1 MPELPGGKV
10 DARNTNGR
18 PDLGHASLC
27 TPLCSRL
34 GKTEMQD
41 AQMQMMMMMRRMMM
55 MHLTLAPSE
64 HCATVHCACVCQWPI
79 AIAIDWP

>member
-27 TPLCSRL
+27 TPPLQQT
-34 GKTEMQD
+34 GKDRD
-41 AQMQMMMMMRRMMM
+41 ARCADADDDDDEDDDDASDTS
-55 MHLTLAPSE
+55 TL
-64 HCATVHCACVCQWPI
+64 
-79 AIAIDWP
+79 